1 MKPIKKKTA
10 KLFII
15 LIAIVAVIGTLFTF
29 VPMNFGSY
37 TFTSLA
43 ASINKSADLGA
54 GVYAEYE
61 FDDTYSQSKISSSVA
76 TIKSILADNGYSG
89 ANVFSVGDQKVRI
102 EIGYPTAYGS
112 LKSSY
117 KLLKAV
123 GIGQFE
129 LRSSSSADDTYII
142 GNKHISDVQISTYNS
157 TIYVFMYFN
166 DAGQEAYA
174 NMLDASSTIYVY
186 MGGNMMTSF
195 SNEGIKSS
203 SQTNLSYMPL
213 SFNDYASAEDFA
225 MKVKLGSLPAS
236 LNTESVVINTTSDT
250 NLTFI
255 LSLVALGIILLG
267 ATLFFI
273 IRYGV
278 IGCFNLVA
286 LLFDAMIILFFV
298 WAFPW
303 VEISFSS
310 FIAFDFGLSV
320 LLTTTYIYA
329 SRVLDEYKQ
338 GKTVTASLEGGYK
351 KSLNGMLS
359 GNIVLAVIFAIV
371 AIVASG
377 ELKVFGLITCL
388 FSLVSMFSNAIML
401 PGFINIFEAF
411 NDGGAKAYRFVIRE
425 EKKDE

>member
-15 LIAIVAVIGTLFTF
+15 LIAIAAVIGTLFTF

-37 TFTSLA
+37 TFTSLVT
-43 ASINKSADLGA
+43 SINKSADLGA

-61 FDDTYSQSKISSSVA
+61 FDDTYSQSKIGNTVS
-76 TIKSILADNGYSG
+76 TIKGILADNGYSG

-117 KLLKAV
+117 TLLRAV

-129 LRSSSSADDTYII
+129 LRSSSSEDDTYII
-142 GNKHISDVQISTYNS
+142 GNKHITDVQISTYNS
-157 TIYVFMYFN
+157 TIYVIMNFN
-166 DAGQEAYA
+166 AAGQEEYA
-174 NMLDASSTIYVY
+174 KMLDASSTIYVY
-186 MGGNMMTSF
+186 MGGNLMTSF
-195 SNEGIKSS
+195 SSENITASS
-203 SQTNLSYMPL
+203 SMPL
-213 SFNDYASAEDFA
+213 SFNNYASAEDFA
-225 MKVKLGSLPAS
+225 MKVKLGSLAAS
-236 LNTESVVINTTSDT
+236 FKTDSGVINTTNGT
-250 NLTFI
+250 NMTFV
-255 LSLVALGIILLG
+255 LSLIALGLILLG
-267 ATLFFI
+267 ATLFFV

-278 IGCFNLVA
+278 IGCFNLLA
-286 LLFDAMIILFFV
+286 LLFDAIIVLFFV

-303 VEISFSS
+303 VEVSFSS
-310 FIAFDFGLSV
+310 FIAFGFGLSV

-351 KSLNGMLS
+351 KSLHSMLA
-359 GNIVLAVIFAIV
+359 GNIVLSVIFAIV

-388 FSLVSMFSNAIML
+388 FSIVSMFSNAIML

-411 NDGGAKAYRFVIRE
+411 NDGGAKAYRFAVRE